1 MLSRKKKAR
10 NGGVA
15 HFILALHDTKRA
27 HCRHVHRTLATQ
39 MHYTGHCGTVHGAR
53 VARWEVLRVLAVIGA
68 RVGTRT
74 HPQSATKQDSVKKRT
89 WYLNYFHSYY
99 AGPLLDR
106 IFLCMKWDY
115 YYYQSIHWY
124 RPIIYRSADIKC
136 GDLEMILQEVI
147 E

>member
-53 VARWEVLRVLAVIGA
+53 VVRWEVLRVLAVIGA
-68 RVGTRT
+68 KVGTRT
-74 HPQSATKQDSVKKRT
+74 HPQSATQQDSIKKRT
-89 WYLNYFHSYY
+89 WYLNYFNSYY
-99 AGPLLDR
+99 AEPLLDR
-106 IFLCMKWDY
+106 IFLCKK
-115 YYYQSIHWY
+115 
-124 RPIIYRSADIKC
+124 R
-136 GDLEMILQEVI
+136 DLQTLNVVILKLFSRNWSSTILIVDLSRLTI
-147 E
+147 P